1 MFNAKGG
8 ECMKQKSI
16 VALLSILLILFACI
30 NAYSENSNSL
40 ITFTEIENNERENI
54 YYRKIAHKKSEA
66 DTFIESLDEI
76 MKEELVRSVI
86 SENDEQ
92 IMAKMLWGED
102 RINPTYMRA
111 AIIWCVYNR
120 MDAGHETI
128 ENIINQTSFPGY
140 RESHPV
146 KEWAI
151 DLIRDVTIRYVLE
164 LNGFKDVGR
173 VLPKEYLYYE
183 QPEGKIYH
191 IFKTKLRYS
200 DPDNKIWDWSLPSP
214 YDD

>member
-1 MFNAKGG
+1 MNK
-8 ECMKQKSI
+8 KS
-16 VALLSILLILFACI
+16 VMAMLFALIMMLMYVCS
-30 NAYSENSNSL
+30 YGESSNNL
-40 ITFTEIENNERENI
+40 ITFETNTETNNERKDI
-54 YYRKIAHKKSEA
+54 YSRKIAHKKTEA
-66 DTFIESLDEI
+66 DTFIESLDEV

-128 ENIINQTSFPGY
+128 EHIINQTSFPGY

-146 KEWAI
+146 KEWAV

-173 VLPKEYLYYE
+173 VLPKEFLYYE

-200 DPDNKIWDWSLPSP
+200 DPDNVIWDWSLPSP
-214 YDD
+214 YND